1 MSARPLVNYLFPLVL
16 LSGLLAC
23 TPEEVD
29 KVEAVN
35 KRPTVSAGGESL
47 QGVVLDEATGLT
59 VFRGIPFAAPP
70 TGDRRWK
77 LPAAHTP
84 RSGPQLADHFGPAC
98 PQLQGNHDWYRQ
110 VATLFGNPPETIGP
124 LEDIDE
130 DCLYLNVWT
139 NSLESPEKLPVM
151 VWIYGGANRNGYS
164 NEPNYHGDGLAPRG
178 VVFVS
183 INYRVGVMGFMG
195 HPGLAA
201 ESENG
206 VTGNYAI
213 LDQIAALKWVQGN
226 IEAFGGDPDNV
237 TIFGESAGAANSAT
251 LTASPLSAGLFKRVI
266 SQSGGYQL
274 GQTMTQADA
283 EDVGAKIAAHLGF
296 DSSMDDADVIDGMRQ
311 LDWET
316 VLSEV
321 ANAKVGRYTS
331 VVVDDYVL
339 PDAAGRIF
347 QNGEQ
352 NVVDLMIGTNA
363 NEYFMYQPEDFSR
376 DKAEASIDAMGEP
389 WAGEIMA
396 LVSSDLDSDHRLVAD
411 RVAGGSR
418 FLCPSKFMADSVDQN
433 GGSAYFYHFTR
444 VRPEGEKILAYHGA
458 EIPYA
463 LDTAD
468 SWLPADDV
476 DARLTNIMAQYWVNF
491 ARTGSPNGEGLPMW
505 PAYTV
510 NGGKYMELGDEVRE
524 GEGLEAELCAIVK
537 RQLRDRLKVALE
549 SFPRAY
555 LEQVAMYLQSQS
567 EESQR
572 SFQAASGD

>member
-1 MSARPLVNYLFPLVL
+1 MSARSMASYLLSLFL

-23 TPEEVD
+23 APAEVD
-29 KVEAVN
+29 KVEATSEAL
-35 KRPTVSAGGESL
+35 TVSAGGESL
-47 QGVVLDEATGLT
+47 QGVALDEATGLT

-70 TGDRRWK
+70 TGDRRWR
-77 LPAAHTP
+77 PPSAHTARP
-84 RSGPQLADHFGPAC
+84 GTQLADEFGPAC

-110 VATLFGNPPETIGP
+110 VAMLFGNPPETIGA

-139 NSLESPEKLPVM
+139 NNLGAQEKLPVM

-183 INYRVGVMGFMG
+183 LNYRVGVMGFMG
-195 HPGLAA
+195 HAGLAA
-201 ESENG
+201 ESERG

-213 LDQIAALKWVQGN
+213 LDQIAALTWVQEN

-274 GQTMTQADA
+274 GQTMMQADA
-283 EDVGAKIAAHLGF
+283 QDIGVKIAAHLGF
-296 DSSMDDADVIDGMRQ
+296 DPSMDDVEVVKGMRH

-316 VLSEV
+316 VVAEA
-321 ANAKVGRYTS
+321 ANANAGRYTS
-331 VVVDDYVL
+331 AVVDDYVL

-352 NVVDLMIGTNA
+352 NDVDLLIGSNA
-363 NEYFMYQPEDFSR
+363 NEYFMYQPEGYSR
-376 DKAEASIDAMGEP
+376 EKVEASIDGMGQP

-396 LVSSDLDSDHRLVAD
+396 LVSDDLDTEHRLFAD
-411 RVAGGSR
+411 RVSGAAR
-418 FLCPSKFMADSVDQN
+418 FLCPSKFMADSVDQS
-433 GGSAYFYHFTR
+433 GGNTYFYHFTR
-444 VRPEGEKILAYHGA
+444 VRPNGEKVLAYHGA

-468 SWLPADDV
+468 SWLPADEV
-476 DARLTNIMAQYWVNF
+476 DGRLTNTMAQYWVNF
-491 ARTGSPNGEGLPMW
+491 ARTGSPNGDGLPTW
-505 PAYTV
+505 PLYTV
-510 NGGKYMELGDEVRE
+510 GGGKYMELGDEVRE
-524 GEGLEAELCAIVK
+524 GTNLESELCAIVK
-537 RQLRDRLKVALE
+537 RQLRERLK
-549 SFPRAY
+549 
-555 LEQVAMYLQSQS
+555 
-567 EESQR
+567 
-572 SFQAASGD
+572 